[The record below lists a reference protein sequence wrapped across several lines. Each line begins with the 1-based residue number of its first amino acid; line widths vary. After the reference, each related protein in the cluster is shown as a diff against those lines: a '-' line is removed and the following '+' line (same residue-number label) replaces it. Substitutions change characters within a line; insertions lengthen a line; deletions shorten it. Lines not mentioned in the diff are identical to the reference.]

1 MKYLKIEKLKS
12 KTYYDPLT
20 ILFHANFQV
29 LKDYVE
35 KEMKIYDFDLKEYS
49 EFNEET
55 YYEMLSLRN
64 DFIDTNDKIIELYC
78 WYEEYDCDDE
88 EIEDEK
94 LKELIEIRRCL
105 WS

>member
-20 ILFHANFQV
+20 ILFHANFQI
-29 LKDYVE
+29 LKDFVE
-35 KEMKIYDFDLKEYS
+35 EELKIHDLDPKTYIMYDS
-49 EFNEET
+49 ET
-55 YYEMLSLRN
+55 KN
-64 DFIDTNDKIIELYC
+64 DIIQVINDAINFYDKVIELYY
-78 WYEEYDCDDE
+78 WYEEYDSDDE
-88 EIEDEK
+88 ELEDEK